1 MVDAFNDHH
10 PMTSQQRSSP
20 SCTPRSAFT
29 LTELLVVIAIIGL
42 LLALVIVGFGKVKT
56 LARVTSCLS
65 QQRQIALAQSNYAT
79 DNNGAYA
86 SSRGCTDFYPD
97 SGDWSYDLVDGGNRW
112 PILIN
117 NGRRGEN
124 DGESKTYHSWIA
136 SYGVS
141 APEGSKDEFQ
151 YGLNSENRAAVAL
164 SGGRLYSYIGS
175 NDLYKSPMDPTN
187 RIRSYAF
194 SGFVGTTVPD
204 DNIDV
209 ATKWLNWFVGQRVTP
224 REWRTTHA
232 VHHKFPSQTIMTMV
246 EDDTGSEPQD
256 ALDRNGWLID
266 PRPPLGSPAPQG
278 TPNPGAWANSGD
290 WEGWIDWPAFW
301 DPKNITYSYA
311 DGSTESYSLQNP
323 SLVAAIEGPPGAGA
337 GHRYAQPADQPGEPW
352 RRDWMHFRDRLC
364 PGIIP
369 PMTARYP
376 GNPAP

>member
-1 MVDAFNDHH
+1 MTAHH
-10 PMTSQQRSSP
+10 RS
-20 SCTPRSAFT
+20 TPPAAARCGFT

-65 QQRQIALAQSNYAT
+65 QQRQIALAQSSYAS
-79 DNNGAYA
+79 DNNGAYT
-86 SSRGCTDFYPD
+86 SNRTS
-97 SGDWSYDLVDGGNRW
+97 VDINFAYALTVGTQTW

-117 NGRRGEN
+117 NGSTVQ
-124 DGESKTYHSWIA
+124 DSYHSWTA
-136 SYGVS
+136 SYGTSVS
-141 APEGSKDEFQ
+141 GQDELQ
-151 YGLNSENRAAVAL
+151 YGLNSENTNAKAL
-164 SGGRLYSYIGS
+164 SGGRLYAYIGS
-175 NDLYKSPMDPTN
+175 NNLYKSPLDPTK
-187 RIRSYAF
+187 RIRSYSF
-194 SGFVGTTVPD
+194 TGFVGGTVPED
-204 DNIDV
+204 SNEW
-209 ATKWLNWFVGQRVTP
+209 ATKWVSWFVGQGITP

-232 VHHKFPSQTIMTMV
+232 VHHKFPSQTIMTLI
-246 EDDTGSEPQD
+246 EDDSDGFAFNNQ
-256 ALDRNGWLID
+256 GWVID

-278 TPNPGAWANSGD
+278 TPNPGSWASSGG

-311 DGSTESYSLQNP
+311 DGSTESYSLQKP
-323 SLVAAIEGPPGAGA
+323 SLVATIQGPPGAGV
-337 GHRYAQPADQPGEPW
+337 GHRYAQPADQMGEPW